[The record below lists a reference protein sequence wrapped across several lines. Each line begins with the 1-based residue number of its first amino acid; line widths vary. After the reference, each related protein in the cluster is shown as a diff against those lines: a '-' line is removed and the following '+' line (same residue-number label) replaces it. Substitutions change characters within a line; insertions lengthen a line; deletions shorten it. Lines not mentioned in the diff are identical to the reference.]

1 MAVTQSIESES
12 RNNRNPVATQ
22 VLAAIAAFA
31 TYFCMYA
38 FRKPFSAA
46 TMDGQQLWGMDLK
59 TVVVLSQLVGYL
71 LSKFLGIKVI
81 AEMPRARRATT
92 LVVLIALSELALVG
106 YAFAPIPIK
115 PFLIFL
121 NGLPLGMVFGLV
133 LAYLEGRRHTE
144 ALSAVLCASFIMS
157 SGYVK
162 TVGRTLI
169 ESGVNEF
176 HMPYLVGLMFFI
188 PLLISVWLLDRTP
201 DPAAED
207 LLLRSKRSKMNRTQR
222 WEFFRSYAPGLTIM
236 IAIFAAVTVLRTLR
250 DDFAVEIWRDLGV
263 EGKPERFKQSEFVV
277 AVIVTILAATAIVIR
292 KNITAIFFSL
302 ILIAVSFA
310 MLGVITL
317 IQPSGRLGAFSFM
330 VICGIGLYV
339 PYVLF
344 HTTIFERIV
353 AASRRVANLGFL
365 MYLADSI
372 GYLCFAAMVVTLEPG
387 QEGYLQLFRNWT
399 LAAALLSVPALL
411 FCAWYFRKAFYETA
425 SPEPPSE

>member
-144 ALSAVLCASFIMS
+144 ALSAVLCASFVMS

>member
-1 MAVTQSIESES
+1 
-12 RNNRNPVATQ
+12 
-22 VLAAIAAFA
+22 
-31 TYFCMYA
+31 
-38 FRKPFSAA
+38 
-46 TMDGQQLWGMDLK
+46 
-59 TVVVLSQLVGYL
+59 
-71 LSKFLGIKVI
+71 
-81 AEMPRARRATT
+81 
-92 LVVLIALSELALVG
+92 
-106 YAFAPIPIK
+106 
-115 PFLIFL
+115 
-121 NGLPLGMVFGLV
+121 
-133 LAYLEGRRHTE
+133 
-144 ALSAVLCASFIMS
+144 
-157 SGYVK
+157 
-162 TVGRTLI
+162 LI